1 MGEDSVRCIG
11 VMGLENEEE
20 EQESEELEGDEIA
33 GIGEEGM

>member
-1 MGEDSVRCIG
+1 MVHSVRCIG
-11 VMGLENEEE
+11 VMGLENVEG